1 VRHGQLESGFHEGAL
16 MGIYA
21 LISLRRPI
29 RSYITA
35 VLSLFATPALA
46 DATIY
51 CTGTLINVWLNKKA
65 MWPIAIIV
73 DEETK
78 NVCVIDRGK
87 AGHDPLRP
95 CNVGQKCYVH
105 GVWRRLSPDYVL
117 GEYSSFAVDQLMEVQ
132 SR

>member
-1 VRHGQLESGFHEGAL
+1 MRYL
-16 MGIYA
+16 
-21 LISLRRPI
+21 
-29 RSYITA
+29 ITA
-35 VLSLFATPALA
+35 VSLLFASPAVA
-46 DATIY
+46 DATTY

-65 MWPIAIIV
+65 KWPMAIIV

-87 AGHDPLRP
+87 AGHDLSAMQCRSE
-95 CNVGQKCYVH
+95 VYVH

-117 GEYSSFAVDQLMEVQ
+117 GEYSSFAVDQLMEVE